1 MRYVEHLQT
10 LELNKGKSK
19 TKRNENTCA
28 EIMKN
33 YKDINWISHYENNSL
48 AELKV
53 KTLDKYLEEND
64 MVAYLSLKKK
74 DKLAAVSHHTAF
86 GQLKRSLAVSSSD
99 TMVISDGES
108 ESEADE
114 EDVIINI
121 AGIED
126 SSSAS
131 SKGEDGQEEAWETSS
146 NEDFEEDLSNLFCVT
161 RSGRLTHTWACSRY
175 RCKLLLCTL
184 VHIHIISI

>member
-1 MRYVEHLQT
+1 
-10 LELNKGKSK
+10 
-19 TKRNENTCA
+19 
-28 EIMKN
+28 
-33 YKDINWISHYENNSL
+33 
-48 AELKV
+48 
-53 KTLDKYLEEND
+53 

-74 DKLAAVSHHTAF
+74 DKVAAVSHHIAF

-108 ESEADE
+108 ESETDE

-121 AGIED
+121 SGIED

-131 SKGEDGQEEAWETSS
+131 SEGEDGQEEALETSS

-161 RSGRLTHTWACSRY
+161 RSGRLTHTWAYSRY
-175 RCKLLLCTL
+175 RCKLLLL
-184 VHIHIISI
+184 PLHFDAHSHYFYLKYYSIGMQIRYCFELKFLSKS